1 MINDFDVVPDFGDD
15 PRPVK
20 EDLAPMNPAYFMK
33 MAHGDLEGLK
43 ELAFDF
49 FNDTRRLM
57 TGWVSLMESGNYSR
71 LREELHRCKGGASLF
86 GLERMVS
93 FIADCESPNS
103 LETRGF
109 DVTAF
114 EGELTAAENAVIG
127 MAESVK

>member
-1 MINDFDVVPDFGDD
+1 VARDFSDD
-15 PRPVK
+15 PRHVK

-57 TGWVSLMESGNYSR
+57 TGWVSLIESGNFGR

-93 FIADCESPNS
+93 FIAACESPNA

-109 DVTAF
+109 DVATF
-114 EGELTAAENAVIG
+114 ESELTAAENAVVG
-127 MAESVK
+127 LAESVK